1 MKTIRI
7 ATRAS
12 QLALVQARWVG
23 GALQASHPGL
33 RVELVEVTTTG
44 DLDRTSPVA
53 TLTEVGAFV
62 RSVQQAVL
70 DGRADMAVHSCKDM
84 PVHGPD
90 GLRLV
95 FPRREVPWDVMC
107 GSTVAAL
114 PAGARVGTGSPRRS
128 AQLALL
134 RPDLVIDEIRG
145 NVDTRLAKVESGEYD
160 AIVLAEA
167 GLKRIGR
174 TGAVAERLTVEDMVP
189 APAQGA
195 LAVEVRAGEP
205 PEAAALALD
214 HAETRRAVETER
226 LVLER
231 TGAGCRSALGVF
243 ADAVGSTI
251 RVHGFVSDRHGPRS
265 ARAEGSDP
273 EEAAASIIGRLSL

>member
-134 RPDLVIDEIRG
+134 RPDLVIDLPG
-145 NVDTRLAKVESGEYD
+145 
-160 AIVLAEA
+160 EA
-167 GLKRIGR
+167 G
-174 TGAVAERLTVEDMVP
+174 
-189 APAQGA
+189 
-195 LAVEVRAGEP
+195 
-205 PEAAALALD
+205 
-214 HAETRRAVETER
+214 
-226 LVLER
+226 
-231 TGAGCRSALGVF
+231 
-243 ADAVGSTI
+243 
-251 RVHGFVSDRHGPRS
+251 
-265 ARAEGSDP
+265 
-273 EEAAASIIGRLSL
+273 